1 MRPKYRAQRHAHR
14 ARVEKRS
21 APGSFGNS
29 RRLTG
34 RGSKRTVFGIGW
46 CALRGVLVGGHATE
60 IQSPATCPLSPRRKT
75 VRTRIVRKKS
85 LGLTGRGSKRTVFG
99 IGTGIADAAAAESNA
114 CAPAAGQQ
122 RALDVLTQYKSV
134 SRLAERGRPEDGKE
148 GEGMLSVIGAEHG
161 AAPEAEFRAGKV
173 ANGGRERAK
182 SSVRWRFQA
191 DLYTSPLKEDQR
203 RSPVE
208 FWSKHIFR
216 TRG

>member
-85 LGLTGRGSKRTVFG
+85 LGLTGRGSKRTMFG

-122 RALDVLTQYKSV
+122 RAMDVFAQYRSV

-148 GEGMLSVIGAEHG
+148 GEGMLSVIGPEHG
-161 AAPEAEFRAGKV
+161 AASEAECGAGKV

-182 SSVRWRFQA
+182 ST
-191 DLYTSPLKEDQR
+191 LT
-203 RSPVE
+203 
-208 FWSKHIFR
+208 
-216 TRG
+216 